1 VDPAEVLSELLCCGA
16 AGRTR
21 RSRNVAAEG
30 ETEVH
35 SEAASKVVN
44 AIMFDVVLVIFVILH
59 FQG

>member
-1 VDPAEVLSELLCCGA
+1 M
-16 AGRTR
+16 
-21 RSRNVAAEG
+21 AAEG